1 MALEC
6 TISELGAVRLACII
20 GRVDSA
26 TAGALEKSII
36 PLFDTPE
43 RHVIADLAALE
54 YISSAGLRVI
64 LMAAKR
70 AKQAKARF
78 VLCGM
83 PPHVREVFEIS
94 GFLKILEV
102 AADQASAQAMLA

>member
-6 TISELGAVRLACII
+6 TISELGAARVACIM

-26 TAGALEKSII
+26 TAGALEKSLT
-36 PLFDTPE
+36 PLFDTPG
-43 RHVIADLAALE
+43 RHAIIDFTALD
-54 YISSAGLRVI
+54 YISSAGLRIV
-64 LMAAKR
+64 LMSAKR
-70 AKQAKARF
+70 AKQAQARL

-83 PPHVREVFEIS
+83 APHVREVFEIS

-102 AADQASAQAMLA
+102 AADQAAAQAMLA

>member
-6 TISELGAVRLACII
+6 TISELGAARLACII

-26 TAGALEKSII
+26 TAGQLEKAII
-36 PLFDTPE
+36 PLFDTPGC
-43 RHVIADLAALE
+43 HVIVDLAALD
-54 YISSAGLRVI
+54 YISSAGLRII

-70 AKQAKARF
+70 AKQAKARL

-83 PPHVREVFEIS
+83 APHVREVFEIS

-102 AADQASAQAMLA
+102 AADQASAQALLA